1 VEVVQRFD
9 KTVFVRSK
17 FADGKDE
24 QPLTPQEKEE
34 GLLPRQA
41 LKPGEKV
48 ITSGV
53 LELKKELEDRESE
66 GAKK

>member
-1 VEVVQRFD
+1 MQRFD
-9 KTVFVRSK
+9 KSVFVRSQ

-24 QPLTPQEKEE
+24 LPLTPEEKDD

-53 LELKKELEDRESE
+53 LELKKELEDRESQ
-66 GAKK
+66 GAKQ